1 MLIMT
6 NPNEFCDGDVID
18 VYGKPEGAVISYHYI
33 GKIECSE
40 IGYYSYKL
48 GTDGEWVRTTET
60 TEQGGI
66 DRLLHA
72 HQRRYALPDPDAP
85 RQSSYLAVSL

>member
-6 NPNEFCDGDVID
+6 NPNEFSDGDVID
-18 VYGKPEGAVISYHYI
+18 VYGKSGVADACYHYI
-33 GKIECSE
+33 GKIERSV

-48 GTDGEWVRTTET
+48 GTEGEWVRTTEIT
-60 TEQGGI
+60 AEGGV

-72 HQRRYALPDPDAP
+72 HLRGLAKPVSDAP
-85 RQSSYLAVSL
+85 RQSSYLPVSL